1 MSGAR
6 PHVLMTTDT
15 VGGVWTYALDLG
27 RELVRAGVRVTLAVI
42 GPAPGA
48 EACAQ
53 AEAAGLQVR
62 DLGGELDWTADSE
75 AQVAA
80 SAARLVAL
88 ATELRPHLLHL
99 NSPALAA
106 FGAFPVPV
114 LAACHSCVA
123 TWWSAVKGDAPT
135 PPDLAWRARLTA
147 RGYAAAD
154 ALLAPSRA
162 FAAATQAAYTLPSMP
177 HVVLN
182 GSSDL
187 PSHVPPVESG
197 SPPLRS
203 GGGGATRMR
212 RDGGGVAAVT
222 AWVFT
227 AGRLWDEGKDVATLD
242 RAVGRAA
249 LHTVAAGP
257 LSGPGAQTVELT
269 HVACPGRLSAAE
281 LGAHLA
287 GLPIFVSASLYEPFG
302 LAVLEA
308 AQAGCPL
315 VLSDIATFRELW
327 DEVAVFFPPGDDL
340 ALAAQLRALAAA
352 PNRHTALG
360 DAARHRAARYTAVAM
375 ADATLQLYAR
385 LSPAFVRA
393 EAAA

>member
-1 MSGAR
+1 
-6 PHVLMTTDT
+6 MTTDT
-15 VGGVWTYALDLG
+15 VGGVWTHALDLG
-27 RELVRAGVRVTLAVI
+27 RELVGAGVRVTLAVI
-42 GPAPGA
+42 GPPPDPDAY
-48 EACAQ
+48 AQ
-53 AEAAGLQVR
+53 AEATGLHVR

-75 AQVAA
+75 AEVAT
-80 SAARLVAL
+80 SAARLFAL
-88 ATELRPHLLHL
+88 AAELRPHLLHL

-123 TWWSAVKGDAPT
+123 TWWSAVKGAAPL

-154 ALLAPSRA
+154 VLLAPSRA
-162 FAAATQAAYTLPSMP
+162 FAKATQTAYALRSMP

-182 GSSDL
+182 GSSGHAS
-187 PSHVPPVESG
+187 PAPPAEDSP
-197 SPPLRS
+197 PPLRS

-212 RDGGGVAAVT
+212 RDGGGVAAAS

-249 LHTVAAGP
+249 LPTLAAGP
-257 LSGPGAQTVELT
+257 LAGPGGQSVELGY
-269 HVACPGRLSAAE
+269 VACPGRLSAAD
-281 LGAHLA
+281 LHARLA
-287 GLPIFVSASLYEPFG
+287 GRPIFVSPSLYEPFG

-327 DEVAVFFPPGDDL
+327 DGAAVFFAPGDDL
-340 ALAAQLRALAAA
+340 ALANQLQALAAD
-352 PNRHTALG
+352 PDRRTALG
-360 DAARHRAARYTAVAM
+360 DAARTRAARYTAAAM

-385 LSPAFVRA
+385 LSPAFARV